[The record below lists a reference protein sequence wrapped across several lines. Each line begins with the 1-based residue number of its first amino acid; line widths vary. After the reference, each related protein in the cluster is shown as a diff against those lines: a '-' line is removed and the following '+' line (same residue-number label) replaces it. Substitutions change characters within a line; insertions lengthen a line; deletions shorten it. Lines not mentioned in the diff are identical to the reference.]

1 MFAVK
6 GTGEGCSCEVHA
18 VCISETE
25 RRCVEDLKS
34 RAEFVGTP
42 LYPVL
47 IWNLNVNLDSRDT
60 SSTGVITWELAQ
72 AHDIARTLVIDT

>member
-6 GTGEGCSCEVHA
+6 GTGEGCSCEIHA

-47 IWNLNVNLDSRDT
+47 IWNLDVNLDSRDT
-60 SSTGVITWELAQ
+60 SFLEFIYGGHNMGVSSST
-72 AHDIARTLVIDT
+72 